1 MEIIMLVFRIVK
13 LWQRMLDY
21 DLAGEEGSDVRR
33 RL

>member
-1 MEIIMLVFRIVK
+1 MELLLVFRTVK
-13 LWQRMLDY
+13 SWQRMLDY